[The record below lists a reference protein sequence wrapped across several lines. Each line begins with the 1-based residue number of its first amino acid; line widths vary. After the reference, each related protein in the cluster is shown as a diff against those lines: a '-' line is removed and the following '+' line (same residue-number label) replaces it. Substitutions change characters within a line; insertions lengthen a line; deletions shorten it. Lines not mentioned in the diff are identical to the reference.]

1 MIRKYNV
8 WIQKL
13 AQSLINDY
21 LIEYYLELNNNFFA
35 HNQTNLLLDL
45 ATYIIIRCVVQK
57 L

>member
-1 MIRKYNV
+1 
-8 WIQKL
+8 
-13 AQSLINDY
+13 
-21 LIEYYLELNNNFFA
+21 LELNNNFFA